1 LRARMSCV
9 QSQVA
14 AIYRADRQTAGERC
28 VKPGTVG
35 GGGCGQPDALAAE
48 RVGRR
53 RRQTNRVGRAAEVD
67 ALVVQDAGGCGSV
80 AALQRGWNERIG

>member
-1 LRARMSCV
+1 M

-28 VKPGTVG
+28 VNQVQLG
-35 GGGCGQPDALAAE
+35 GGGCGQPGALAAG
-48 RVGRR
+48 RVGRS
-53 RRQTNRVGRAAEVD
+53 RRQANRVRWAAEID

-80 AALQRGWNERIG
+80 AALRRGWREWIGWDG